1 MSADK
6 DDRDLLDV
14 PVLGHLGVVVVD
26 GVEGGLVLETEDKD
40 HSVHPGSELKE
51 KKIQTMYIFPFC
63 FNTLPGVQ
71 EGPLRP

>member
-26 GVEGGLVLETEDKD
+26 SVKGGLVLETENEDD
-40 HSVHPGSELKE
+40 SVHPSSKLKE
-51 KKIQTMYIFPFC
+51 KKLK
-63 FNTLPGVQ
+63 TLHF
-71 EGPLRP
+71 

>member
-26 GVEGGLVLETEDKD
+26 SVKGGLVLETENEDD
-40 HSVHPGSELKE
+40 SVHPSSKLKE
-51 KKIQTMYIFPFC
+51 KKYS
-63 FNTLPGVQ
+63 
-71 EGPLRP
+71 

>member
-26 GVEGGLVLETEDKD
+26 GVEGGLVLETEDED
-40 HSVHPGSELKE
+40 DSVHPSSKLKKTE
-51 KKIQTMYIFPFC
+51 IEENAFLEC
-63 FNTLPGVQ
+63 VHVSPGVQ
-71 EGPLRP
+71 EALLRP

>member
-26 GVEGGLVLETEDKD
+26 SREGVVVLQREHKD
-40 HSVHPGSELKE
+40 DCVHPGSKLNKRTEE
-51 KKIQTMYIFPFC
+51 HT
-63 FNTLPGVQ
+63 
-71 EGPLRP
+71 